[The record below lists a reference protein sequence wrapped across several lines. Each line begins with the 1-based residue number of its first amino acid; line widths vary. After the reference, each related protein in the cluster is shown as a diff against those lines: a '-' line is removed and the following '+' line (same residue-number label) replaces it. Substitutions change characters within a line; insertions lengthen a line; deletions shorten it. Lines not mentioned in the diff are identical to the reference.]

1 MEIATTMTSP
11 SQMPQ
16 AWAET
21 NQADETG
28 GIQGKAAQSPLFG
41 QMFDQWAG
49 IAVGERMPADSGNSK
64 FPQSLLKG
72 KSSPERAT
80 GDAQDNDPSQGP
92 LLKITDSFAAG
103 LFTMAMA
110 APDKTVRKLPEQ
122 TVADPGT
129 AGPEKG
135 ANSAAGPTPGESG
148 VKATSIRQMLPGLQ
162 QTTGKGGNPGGITTD
177 VFGESRSEGA
187 RNTQIPQEN
196 MIALM
201 TARGLPV
208 PAAAGVNPAG
218 SPPMDNKRE
227 ASDEKG
233 GTDSVLNPLFE
244 VVNMLEG
251 ASIIT
256 SPETA
261 ITVQQ
266 QGSTQP
272 ENNIGQSVTQ
282 PVDLPQAVAG
292 RTTGNFFQ
300 GPAIV
305 LPAKDAD
312 SLRASVTGIE
322 LPPGNIGKVVE
333 SAIKTGTDAVI
344 PEAKGDIRAS
354 GDILSSRTKGTDS
367 KAVDI
372 SMPKAGPTSPEAE
385 PSSRIQGRISSEAA
399 GNAYRAAAA
408 DVALP
413 GKNDVLSMS
422 GNVTQGKPLAIQ
434 DLSSANTGMDPSRI
448 EIVFA
453 AAERENLK
461 EPGSTVTRKTGESK
475 TADNTSTPALITNQA
490 ELRTT
495 GESRMATRLP
505 DAKTS
510 LGEQI
515 TNQIRE
521 KLDALGH
528 GSDKG
533 QITLKLH
540 PDDLGE
546 LKINMRMEGQH
557 LKIEITTQNPSVKEA
572 LMQNLDTLKETLS
585 RQNIAMDRFDV
596 SADTRQGLHQGGGD
610 GRQMTQENRG
620 ISTGFQHDA
629 AIEDDA
635 APNLQYG
642 WQNEESL
649 VNLVL

>member
-1 MEIATTMTSP
+1 MEIATTMMSP

-21 NQADETG
+21 NPADETG
-28 GIQGKAAQSPLFG
+28 GIQAKAAQSPRFG
-41 QMFDQWAG
+41 QLFDRWAG
-49 IAVGERMPADSGNSK
+49 MAVGERMPAHSGSNK
-64 FPQSLLKG
+64 FTQAQLKG
-72 KSSPERAT
+72 ESSTERAT
-80 GDAQDNDPSQGP
+80 DDAQDNDPSQGS

-103 LFTMAMA
+103 LLTMAMA

-122 TVADPGT
+122 TVAGAGTSDP
-129 AGPEKG
+129 
-135 ANSAAGPTPGESG
+135 AAGPNPGENG
-148 VKATSIRQMLPGLQ
+148 VPATSTLQMLQGLQ
-162 QTTGKGGNPGGITTD
+162 QKIAKDGNFEGITT
-177 VFGESRSEGA
+177 A
-187 RNTQIPQEN
+187 PC
-196 MIALM
+196 
-201 TARGLPV
+201 GLPI
-208 PAAAGVNPAG
+208 PTTEGGDSAGFPPTDNP
-218 SPPMDNKRE
+218 RE
-227 ASDEKG
+227 ASKEKG
-233 GTDSVLNPLFE
+233 GTDSTWAPLLT
-244 VVNMLEG
+244 VGNLLGKG
-251 ASIIT
+251 ASAI
-256 SPETA
+256 SLPESTGP
-261 ITVQQ
+261 VQQ
-266 QGSTQP
+266 QGNTQP
-272 ENNIGQSVTQ
+272 ENNAGLSVPQ
-282 PVDLPQAVAG
+282 PVGLLQAAAG
-292 RTTGNFFQ
+292 QATGNFFQ
-300 GPAIV
+300 APAV
-305 LPAKDAD
+305 SLVAKDAG

-322 LPPGNIGKVVE
+322 APSGNFGKLAE
-333 SAIKTGTDAVI
+333 SAMKTGADAVI

-372 SMPKAGPTSPEAE
+372 SMPKAGATSSEAE
-385 PSSRIQGRISSEAA
+385 PSSRIQGRINSEAA

-408 DVALP
+408 DAALP

-422 GNVTQGKPLAIQ
+422 GNITQGKPLAIQ
-434 DLSSANTGMDPSRI
+434 DLSSANTGMDPARM

-461 EPGSTVTRKTGESK
+461 EPGSTVARKTGESK
-475 TADNTSTPALITNQA
+475 TADNTSTPVLVTNQA

-495 GESRMATRLP
+495 GESRMAAPSP
-505 DAKTS
+505 DAKNP

-521 KLDALGH
+521 KLDARGH
-528 GSDKG
+528 ASDNG

-546 LKINMRMEGQH
+546 LKINMRMEDQR

-572 LMQNLDTLKETLS
+572 LMQNLDSLKETLS

-635 APNLQYG
+635 APDLQYG